1 LLSESNPAAIA
12 SLFTLSLVIFDFAM
26 FTSPL
31 SIRLLLIPALAIL
44 MSLPAAAQPPG
55 RGGFGGGGFG
65 GGDRGGRGGPGG
77 GGERGGGG
85 GRGGGGDRGGGGGR
99 GGFDP
104 SSMLQRLDRNGNGTL
119 DPDEQEGPAGFLI
132 QRLAASDSSIK
143 AGRPIP
149 LSKFSSAFEKMR
161 EEREGGGDS
170 RGDNDRRSSRETDD
184 MELEMLVPGFGLEAD
199 PVLVPG
205 FGPAAEMMATPTT
218 EEDRKSAREVLSRY
232 DRDKDGQLGKDE
244 ISSRF
249 WGNPMDFD
257 RNGDG
262 KLSEMELATRQA
274 VRRGNEEERR
284 DDRRDDRRR
293 DDDDDREIVE
303 VDFGGRKSYRV
314 EGPGM
319 AEGMPSF
326 FAQRDLNRDGQVS
339 MNEYTSDW
347 TPDRVEEYYRWDQ
360 NQDGVITQT
369 EVRRGVDD
377 GAVATD
383 APIGR
388 AAPGSSSTARSTSS
402 GSSSGRS
409 SSSPAADGPPPT
421 EKELKYA
428 ATIIGRYDS
437 NKDGALTSTEWKSML
452 LSPAGADFN
461 GDGRV
466 TIQEYAQHM
475 ANRSKR

>member
-1 LLSESNPAAIA
+1 
-12 SLFTLSLVIFDFAM
+12 M
-26 FTSPL
+26 FTSPF
-31 SIRLLLIPALAIL
+31 SIRLLLIPALALL

-65 GGDRGGRGGPGG
+65 GGEGGDRGGRGGDRGGGGGGDRGGRGGGERGGGDRGGGGGDRGGRGGPGG
-77 GGERGGGG
+77 G
-85 GRGGGGDRGGGGGR
+85 
-99 GGFDP
+99 FDP
-104 SSMLQRLDRNGNGTL
+104 ASMLQRLDRNGNGTL

-132 QRLAASDSSIK
+132 RRLEATDSSIK
-143 AGRPIP
+143 AGTPIP

-161 EEREGGGDS
+161 QEREGGGDS
-170 RGDNDRRSSRETDD
+170 RGDSDRRSSRDTDD
-184 MELEMLVPGFGLEAD
+184 MELEMLVPGFGLEAE

-205 FGPAAEMMATPTT
+205 FGPAAEMMSTPTT

-293 DDDDDREIVE
+293 GDDDDREIVE

-314 EGPGM
+314 QGPSM

-347 TPDRVEEYYRWDQ
+347 TPARVEEYYRWDQ

-369 EVRRGVDD
+369 EVRQGVND

-383 APIGR
+383 APTGR
-388 AAPGSSSTARSTSS
+388 AAPGSSATARSASS

-409 SSSPAADGPPPT
+409 SNSPAADGPPPT

-428 ATIIGRYDS
+428 ATIIGRYDG
-437 NKDGALTSTEWKSML
+437 NKDGALTATEWKSML

>member
-1 LLSESNPAAIA
+1 MGAIA
-12 SLFTLSLVIFDFAM
+12 FLVTLPLVIFDFAM
-26 FTSPL
+26 STSPF
-31 SIRLLLIPALAIL
+31 SIRLLLLPAFAIW
-44 MSLPAAAQPPG
+44 MSLPVAAQPPG
-55 RGGFGGGGFG
+55 RGGFGGGGDRGGDRGGFGGGDRGGGGGERGGRGGDRG

-77 GGERGGGG
+77 G
-85 GRGGGGDRGGGGGR
+85 
-99 GGFDP
+99 FDP
-104 SSMLQRLDRNGNGTL
+104 ASMLKRLDSNGNGTL
-119 DPDEQEGPAGFLI
+119 DPDEQQGPASFLI
-132 QRLAASDSSIK
+132 RRLEATDSSIK
-143 AGRPIP
+143 AGTPIP
-149 LSKFSSAFEKMR
+149 LSKFSSAFDKMR
-161 EEREGGGDS
+161 QEREGGGGS
-170 RGDNDRRSSRETDD
+170 RGGDGGQRGSRDTDD

-205 FGPAAEMMATPTT
+205 FGPAAEMMSTPTT

-232 DRDKDGQLGKDE
+232 DRNKDGQLGKDE

-262 KLSEMELATRQA
+262 KLSEIELATRQA
-274 VRRGNEEERR
+274 VRRGNEEDRR

-293 DDDDDREIVE
+293 GDDEEREIVE
-303 VDFGGRKSYRV
+303 VDFGGRKSYRMK
-314 EGPGM
+314 GPHM

-326 FAQRDLNRDGQVS
+326 VAQRDLNRDGQIS

-347 TPDRVEEYYRWDQ
+347 TPTRVEEYYRWDQ
-360 NQDGVITQT
+360 NQDGVITQA
-369 EVRRGVDD
+369 EVRQGVND
-377 GAVATD
+377 GAIATD

-402 GSSSGRS
+402 GSSAGESSG
-409 SSSPAADGPPPT
+409 SPAKSGPPPS

-428 ATIIGRYDS
+428 STIIGRYDS
-437 NKDGALTSTEWKSML
+437 NKDGALTATEWKSML

-466 TIQEYAQHM
+466 TIQEYAQQM